1 MRIRA
6 HAASLLLCSIV
17 AVAGSSEPN
26 AGEFKVSA
34 DEALKKI
41 ASDTRTKFKLP
52 GICIALLDGDRSV
65 RIAADGI
72 RKVGEKEP
80 VTVGDKF
87 HLGSCTKAMTATM
100 IASVIHDTKLE
111 WDSTVADILPDIAE
125 KAHPDFQKVTV
136 RQLVDHTSGLPKD
149 SSHMFGMS
157 EENSRTENRRI
168 LFTKVLADKPRSKP
182 GEKHAYSNL
191 GFMLAGL
198 MAETAADMSWR
209 ELMTKYL
216 FKPLNMKSAGFGPP
230 GTKGK
235 IDQPWGHAS
244 VFTLPKPL
252 QHDNPEVLGPAG
264 RVHCTLAD
272 WARFA
277 SLHLG
282 HIPKDSTLKKSD
294 LKLMHSPAEGQN
306 YSAGW
311 IVVSRPWAKGE
322 AITHSGSNTMWYALV
337 WIAPELDKAFLVAT
351 NSGQSNAFPACDA
364 AVSAMILM
372 KEPQPKAD

>member
-1 MRIRA
+1 MRLQYC
-6 HAASLLLCSIV
+6 AAWLLLCAII
-17 AVAGSSEPN
+17 AVPPSVTR
-26 AGEFKVSA
+26 AGEFAVSE

-41 ASDTRTKFKLP
+41 AADTRAKFKLP
-52 GICIALLDGDRSV
+52 GICIALLDGDRSI

-80 VTVGDKF
+80 VTIGDKF
-87 HLGSCTKAMTATM
+87 HIGSCTKAMTATM
-100 IASVIHDTKLE
+100 IACVIHDTRLK
-111 WDSTVADILPDIAE
+111 WDSTIAEILPKIST
-125 KAHPDFQKVTV
+125 KAHPDFRKVTV

-149 SSHMFGMS
+149 SPQMFGMS
-157 EENSRTENRRI
+157 EENSPTENRRI
-168 LFTKVLADKPRSKP
+168 LFTKVLAGKPRSKP

-216 FKPLNMKSAGFGPP
+216 FKPLKMKSAGFGPP

-264 RVHCTLAD
+264 RVHCTVSD

-277 SLHLG
+277 SLHMG

-294 LKLMHSPAEGQN
+294 LKLMHSPTKGQN

-311 IVVSRPWAKGE
+311 IVTSRPWAKGE
-322 AITHSGSNTMWYALV
+322 ALTHSGSNTMWYALV

-372 KEPQPKAD
+372 KKPQPKAR

>member
-1 MRIRA
+1 MRIRFC
-6 HAASLLLCSIV
+6 AASLLCSIV
-17 AVAGSSEPN
+17 AVFQTVSVC
-26 AGEFKVSA
+26 AGEFLITE
-34 DEALKKI
+34 DEALKTI
-41 ASDTRTKFKLP
+41 AADTRTKFKLP

-65 RIAADGI
+65 RVAADGI
-72 RKVGEKEP
+72 RKVGATEP

-100 IASVIHDTKLE
+100 IACVIHDTKLE
-111 WDSTVADILPDIAE
+111 WNSTIADILPDIAG

-149 SSHMFGMS
+149 SKHMFGMS
-157 EENSRTENRRI
+157 EEETRTENRRI
-168 LFTKVLADKPRSKP
+168 LFTKVLADKPLSRP

-191 GFMLAGL
+191 GFMLAAL
-198 MAETAADMSWR
+198 MAETTTDMSWR
-209 ELMTKYL
+209 ELMTKYV
-216 FKPLNMKSAGFGPP
+216 FKPLEMKSAGFGPP

-264 RVHCTLAD
+264 RVHCTLPD

-277 SLHLG
+277 ALHLG
-282 HIPKDSTLKKSD
+282 HIPKDSTLTKAD
-294 LKLMHSPAEGQN
+294 LKLMHSPAKGQN

-311 IVVSRPWAKGE
+311 VVTSRPWAKGN
-322 AITHSGSNTMWYALV
+322 ALTHAGSNTMWYALV
-337 WIAPELDKAFLVAT
+337 WIAPGTDKAYLVAT
-351 NSGQSNAFPACDA
+351 NTGQSNAFPACDA

-372 KEPQPKAD
+372 KEPQP

>member
-1 MRIRA
+1 LYY
-6 HAASLLLCSIV
+6 AASVLDRRRFFLGLDPRGRVSCYRRR
-17 AVAGSSEPN
+17 GSQKN
-26 AGEFKVSA
+26 
-34 DEALKKI
+34 

-80 VTVGDKF
+80 VTVSDKF
-87 HLGSCTKAMTATM
+87 HIGSCTKAMTATM
-100 IASVIHDTKLE
+100 VACVIHDTKLE

-149 SSHMFGMS
+149 SKHMFGMS
-157 EENSRTENRRI
+157 EDETRTENRRI
-168 LFTKVLADKPRSKP
+168 LFTKILADKPRSKP

-209 ELMTKYL
+209 ELMTKHL

-230 GTKGK
+230 GTTGK

-244 VFTLPKPL
+244 VFTLLKPL

-264 RVHCTLAD
+264 RVHCTLSD

-277 SLHLG
+277 ALHLG
-282 HIPKDSTLKKSD
+282 HIPQDSTLKKSD
-294 LKLMHSPAEGQN
+294 LKLMHSPVEGQN

-311 IVVSRPWAKGE
+311 IVVSRPWAKGK
-322 AITHSGSNTMWYALV
+322 ALTHSGSNTMWYALV
-337 WIAPELDKAFLVAT
+337 WIAPETDKAYLVAT
-351 NSGQSNAFPACDA
+351 NTGQSNAFPACDA

-372 KEPQPKAD
+372 KEPQPKPE